1 MCTLKRPMNTKT
13 RKIPIVVHIE
23 TLNEHENEENSTK
36 LCTLKYSMN
45 TEKGISTKLYTLKYS
60 MNTREREIAKEVH
73 IKSYKFEDD

>member
-36 LCTLKYSMN
+36 LCTLKR
-45 TEKGISTKLYTLKYS
+45 S
-60 MNTREREIAKEVH
+60 MNTRERNIHKVVH
-73 IKSYKFEDD
+73 IEVFNEHQRKGDCQRSAH